1 MVQLAGSAKYLI
13 SPVLAGFLLG
23 IADIRLLLLLDM
35 GTFFVTVVTTLA
47 VRRGIES
54 RVSGGRISFLPEI
67 KEGWKALTGRTGM
80 PALVFMG
87 ALITFCLGMIQT
99 LASPMVLSFADSTSL
114 GTLMTVIAFGML
126 VSSMILGGFSI
137 EDVYKRQAES
147 KGVRRE
153 TESEGSWIWG
163 TY

>member
-1 MVQLAGSAKYLI
+1 MADLCGCDDQFGIYFPVRTGIQSHHHGSAAAGAVQQSQRHGPTGRFGEI
-13 SPVLAGFLLG
+13 SDLPVLAGFLLG

-80 PALVFMG
+80 PAL
-87 ALITFCLGMIQT
+87 
-99 LASPMVLSFADSTSL
+99 
-114 GTLMTVIAFGML
+114 
-126 VSSMILGGFSI
+126 FSW
-137 EDVYKRQAES
+137 AH
-147 KGVRRE
+147 
-153 TESEGSWIWG
+153 
-163 TY
+163 